1 MKKYI
6 ILIFILS
13 LALLNAQIS
22 PNQIRDLSN
31 EQLDLI
37 ESELSNINKIP
48 SDSNVSSPRS
58 NEVNISASSE
68 SDKSEYFG
76 YSYFSNRDI
85 NFYNNIPTPAN
96 YKLGSGDE
104 ILISLWGETNL
115 QKNFTINKDGQI
127 FIENIGFLY
136 LANMT
141 INEASNYLVEK
152 LSVIYSTLKDEK
164 NSTQLMVELYKIK
177 SINVYFTGEVKKPGI
192 SLIHP
197 FSDLFVALMQ
207 GGGLTKNGSLRN
219 VQLIRN
225 NEVIDEVDFYNFFI
239 KGDNN
244 FSDIKMLNGDIIYVP
259 SVNKRIHLAG
269 QVVNEGFFEL
279 KEGENFSDLIK
290 FSGGLKPSAAQN
302 FIYDQIIPLND
313 RTSDDFAIKS
323 EIVTMDNAKKLTLND
338 GDKITIKMIKDVQTT
353 AEVFGRVKNPGQ
365 YPANTLGEL
374 LVLAGGF
381 DDPIFRK
388 SIVDEITL
396 IRKDEENFEAE
407 EIKLNYDESKDFQ
420 LIPGDKILVYGN
432 SNYSN
437 NFTYSISGQINQP
450 GTYSYYD
457 GLTLDEAIENAGG
470 ITKLGNSLGIIVTQE
485 FSSTND
491 EGKITNTQQL
501 VRNITGDFKIFPD
514 YKIKI
519 LSKENVVNV
528 QGNVYNPGVVSYSKR
543 SNVKSIID
551 ESGGYKPDSIKKEV
565 YLRRANGKILV
576 VGLFKGRFIKAQ
588 PGDTIVVP
596 KNPDPQ
602 DFDITRFIADLS
614 TTLANIAA
622 ILIIVDNNS

>member
-6 ILIFILS
+6 VLIFILS

-37 ESELSNINKIP
+37 RSELSNINKIP

-58 NEVNISASSE
+58 NEVNISASSD
-68 SDKSEYFG
+68 SRKSEYFG

-197 FSDLFVALMQ
+197 FSDLFVAIMQ

-259 SVNKRIHLAG
+259 SVNKRIHLVG

-323 EIVTMDNAKKLTLND
+323 ETVTMDNAIKLALND

-374 LVLAGGF
+374 LDLAGGF

-388 SIVDEITL
+388 SIVDEIIL

-470 ITKLGNSLGIIVTQE
+470 ITKLGNSSGIIVTQE

-491 EGKITNTQQL
+491 EGKTTNNQQL

-528 QGNVYNPGVVSYSKR
+528 QGNVYNPGVVSYSKN

-551 ESGGYKPDSIKKEV
+551 ESGGYKPDSLKKEV
-565 YLRRANGKILV
+565 YLRRANGKILT

-588 PGDTIVVP
+588 PGDTIIVP